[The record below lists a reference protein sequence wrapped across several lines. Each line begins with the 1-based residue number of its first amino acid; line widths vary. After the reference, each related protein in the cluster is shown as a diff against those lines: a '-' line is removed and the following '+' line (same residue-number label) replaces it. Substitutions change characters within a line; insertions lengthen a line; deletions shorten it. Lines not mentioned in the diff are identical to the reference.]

1 MPTVDQIAAANGITN
16 ILNRH
21 QTKQAGLIKE
31 IATGESQS
39 SIAKALA
46 TPFESES
53 LTIPVVQKNIELANS
68 VLSTSNQALSSVA
81 ANLTQAEAVVAE
93 ASSAPE
99 SAKGALAQQFNGLL
113 DQTKGFVDNATVNGL
128 NLIGSNSRPMTINTT
143 TEGGVLTVQNQQ
155 ADAKALGVEEAN
167 LTSWGMGA
175 QVNAAINQ
183 IRNALNQVTS
193 LQSKFAAAQAAL
205 AAASQ
210 VNESSALAASS
221 SAAVLASADVG
232 AVVLEAKKEQVL
244 SEFSAFPM
252 SDKTPPHEHGLRGI
266 EGRTPHA
273 LSAHR
278 VPEK

>member
-1 MPTVDQIAAANGITN
+1 MPTVDQIAAANGVTN

-31 IATGESQS
+31 LATGETLS

-81 ANLTQAEAVVAE
+81 ANLMQAEAVAAQ
-93 ASSAPE
+93 ASSAPD
-99 SAKGALAQQFNGLL
+99 SVKSALALQFNGLL
-113 DQTKGFVDNATVNGL
+113 DETKNVVNNATVNGL

-167 LTSWGMGA
+167 LTSFGTAA
-175 QVNAAINQ
+175 QINAAINQ

-193 LQSKFAAAQAAL
+193 LQSKFAAAQSAL
-205 AAASQ
+205 VAASQ

-221 SAAVLASADVG
+221 SAAALVGSDIG

-244 SEFSAFPM
+244 AEFSAFAITEK
-252 SDKTPPHEHGLRGI
+252 SAPHEHGLRGL

-273 LSAHR
+273 LSIRHE
-278 VPEK
+278 PEK